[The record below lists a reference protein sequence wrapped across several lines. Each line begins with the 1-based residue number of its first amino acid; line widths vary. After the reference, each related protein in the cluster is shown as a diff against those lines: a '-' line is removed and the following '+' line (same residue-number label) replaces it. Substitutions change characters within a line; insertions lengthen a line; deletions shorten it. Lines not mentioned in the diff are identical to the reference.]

1 MQNSTTLHLFA
12 TSSYSLKRISNDHL
26 VEIRIHNSFKEIFP
40 IVVDLV
46 VKYLLSYHSS
56 DKLTPNYQ
64 I

>member
-1 MQNSTTLHLFA
+1 MQIKTTLHLFA
-12 TSSYSLKRISNDHL
+12 TSSFSLKRIPDDHL

-56 DKLTPNYQ
+56 DK
-64 I
+64 